1 MSNQE
6 PSDLGNLACRLRRA
20 EKEDAPAVFEL
31 LAELSHFEHLEAPNA
46 AAKARLLEDGWGN
59 RPRFDAFLAFVPE
72 SVAPAGF
79 CIVFETYSTFL
90 ARPRL
95 FVEDLYVRPD
105 FRGRGVGK
113 ALISLC
119 LQEGVKRGCWRVE
132 CMGLDWNENAR
143 DIYEK
148 LGAKP
153 LHEWFL
159 FRFERPIIENLTGI
173 GPKRR
178 HGRRPNPHP
187 GD

>member
-1 MSNQE
+1 MMPIE
-6 PSDLGNLACRLRRA
+6 KPPCTLRRA
-20 EKEDAPAVFEL
+20 EKSDAPALFEL
-31 LAELSHFEHLEAPNA
+31 LTELSHFEHLEAPNA
-46 AAKARLLEDGWGN
+46 AAKERLLQDGWGEKK
-59 RPRFDAFLAFVPE
+59 RFDAYLAFVDE
-72 SVAPAGF
+72 SEAPVGF
-79 CIVFETYSTFL
+79 CILFETYSTFL

-105 FRGRGVGK
+105 FRGRGIGK

-119 LQEGVKRGCWRVE
+119 LEEAVARGCWRVE
-132 CMGLDWNENAR
+132 CMGLDWNDKAQ

-148 LGAKP
+148 LGARQ

-159 FRFERPIIENLTGI
+159 FRFERPVIERHTGI

-178 HGRRPNPHP
+178 HGRRPVSHP